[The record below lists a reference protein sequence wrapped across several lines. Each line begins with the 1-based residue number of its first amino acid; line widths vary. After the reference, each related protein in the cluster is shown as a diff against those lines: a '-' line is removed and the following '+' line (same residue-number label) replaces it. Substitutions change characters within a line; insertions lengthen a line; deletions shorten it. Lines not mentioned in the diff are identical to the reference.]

1 MTLIFVAVSLSNA
14 SQDINIRTN
23 KRQAI
28 LYVHNIIWMDV
39 NCHMFLCRLL
49 TKPSP
54 NEVECDTV
62 YKLYDCRYMQ
72 LFIYLLY
79 TLTNTII
86 CYIKFFC
93 NI

>member
-1 MTLIFVAVSLSNA
+1 MTLIFAAVSLSNA

-28 LYVHNIIWMDV
+28 LYVHNIIWMGV
-39 NCHMFLCRLL
+39 NCLMFLCRLL
-49 TKPSP
+49 AKPSP

-72 LFIYLLY
+72 LFIYLFTLY
-79 TLTNTII
+79 LD
-86 CYIKFFC
+86 
-93 NI
+93 